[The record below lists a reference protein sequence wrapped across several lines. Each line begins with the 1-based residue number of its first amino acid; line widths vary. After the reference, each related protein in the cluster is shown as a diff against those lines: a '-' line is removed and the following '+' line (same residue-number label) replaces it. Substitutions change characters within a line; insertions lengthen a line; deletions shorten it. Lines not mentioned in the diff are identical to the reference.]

1 MQSRTIHP
9 LCSQIRRRL
18 HVILLCTTPCCSPS
32 PPGFRDVWAE
42 VARPLWSCAAKSLGR
57 DDPDMWCLLQ
67 QEKDRQ
73 CRGLGLIASE
83 VRPPK
88 NCRGGG

>member
-1 MQSRTIHP
+1 MKVFLHRLTLHELFKRHQRS
-9 LCSQIRRRL
+9 SQRQNR
-18 HVILLCTTPCCSPS
+18 
-32 PPGFRDVWAE
+32 
-42 VARPLWSCAAKSLGR
+42 SLGR